1 MHVVNAVNEH
11 AVTTSIEL
19 LVELAQLVKLSL
31 SIEVLDSWGWE
42 VPLEPVNEVVVL
54 LLEAIPVSQVTSS
67 ETNSERL
74 TCVSGTDATSGCA
87 DCRVVAG
94 SLKCLLRG
102 TIGLDLDLGD
112 QLSPGTDL
120 KAAIIVNAVGI
131 KLCKLIKH

>member
-1 MHVVNAVNEH
+1 VHVVDAINEH

-31 SIEVLDSWGWE
+31 PVEVLDSWGWE
-42 VPLEPVNEVVVL
+42 VPLEPVDEVVVL
-54 LLEAIPVSQVTSS
+54 LLEAGPVGKVTGS
-67 ETNSERL
+67 ETDSKRL

-94 SLKCLLRG
+94 CLELLLRG

-112 QLSPGTDL
+112 QLSPGADL
-120 KAAIIVNAVGI
+120 QAAVIVNAIGI
-131 KLCKLIKH
+131 KLRKLVKH